1 MIDVCREEAVREQ
14 VQFKCELCS
23 GFRSQCGSAVQRGF
37 RGYSFRGRCTR
48 GLAYFK
54 ESPTI

>member
-14 VQFKCELCS
+14 VQSKCELRS
-23 GFRSQCGSAVQRGF
+23 GFRSHCGSAVPRGF

-48 GLAYFK
+48 ALVDFK